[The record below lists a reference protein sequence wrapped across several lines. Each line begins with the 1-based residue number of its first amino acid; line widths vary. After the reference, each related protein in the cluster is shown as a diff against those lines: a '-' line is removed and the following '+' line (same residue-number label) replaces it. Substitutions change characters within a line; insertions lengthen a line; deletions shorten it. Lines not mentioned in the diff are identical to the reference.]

1 MSDLLLRDTGEASR
15 SSQAGRQVK
24 AIEIYDLVLCTFVSE
39 PAERLE
45 DVLDSWNDMVGN
57 GIRNWQGE

>member
-15 SSQAGRQVK
+15 SSQAGHQVQ
-24 AIEIYDLVLCTFVSE
+24 AIEINDLVLCTFVSE

-45 DVLDSWNDMVGN
+45 EVLDSWNEMVGN